1 MKNTIQIIIA
11 SFIILFSGLTS
22 AGLISDWLNEMEVN
36 EMEVDEVA
44 YEIKTSNQH
53 ETVLNIFRDIEFK
66 EGVVELDYQEAALEQ
81 EKTYIIKAIYLLEKE
96 KLDINKEMIEKI
108 GFKIT
113 EEKNYELTMNYIYG
127 YRAYF
132 ELKEYKEN

>member
-22 AGLISDWLNEMEVN
+22 AGLISDWLNEMEVD
-36 EMEVDEVA
+36 EVDEVA
-44 YEIKTSNQH
+44 YEIKTLNQH

-96 KLDINKEMIEKI
+96 KLDINKEIIEKI

-132 ELKEYKEN
+132 ELKEYKES

>member
-22 AGLISDWLNEMEVN
+22 AGLISDWLNEMEVD
-36 EMEVDEVA
+36 EVDEVA
-44 YEIKTSNQH
+44 YEIKTLNQH

>member
-1 MKNTIQIIIA
+1 MKNTIQIIMA
-11 SFIILFSGLTS
+11 SFIILFSDLTS
-22 AGLISDWLNEMEVN
+22 AGLISDWLN

>member
-1 MKNTIQIIIA
+1 MKNTIQIIMA

-22 AGLISDWLNEMEVN
+22 AGLISDWLNEMEVD
-36 EMEVDEVA
+36 EVDEVA
-44 YEIKTSNQH
+44 YEIKTLNQH

>member
-1 MKNTIQIIIA
+1 MKNTIQIIMA
-11 SFIILFSGLTS
+11 SFIILFSDLTS

-81 EKTYIIKAIYLLEKE
+81 EKTYIIKAIYLLS
-96 KLDINKEMIEKI
+96 LIHI
-108 GFKIT
+108 
-113 EEKNYELTMNYIYG
+113 
-127 YRAYF
+127 
-132 ELKEYKEN
+132 